1 MNKGKGKEPIKMV
14 GYGSGNKG
22 YESSYSSW
30 KRLNGGKKLTNAQM
44 KLLKIRPI
52 K

>member
-1 MNKGKGKEPIKMV
+1 MPKEKGKEPTKMV

-22 YESSYSSW
+22 FESSYSSW
-30 KRLNGGKKLTNAQM
+30 KRLNGGKKLTGMQM
-44 KLLKIRPI
+44 KLLKIKPV